1 VSSPEPALHRSYL
14 FAPGADE
21 SVMRKAL
28 AADADAVI
36 LDLEDSVA
44 VDRKDAARRTI
55 TGLLE
60 DVGATSLSSVGA
72 PEIHVRVNRSGDA
85 YDIADLHVAASPLVR
100 AVRLPKAESAAMVRS
115 ASQVLSDLERDTDLP
130 EGAIG
135 LYPTIESA
143 RGVLECRGIA
153 AADSRVVRLVIGQA
167 DLVADIGAAGD
178 DGLAT
183 LVPRSML
190 VLASRAEGIGPP
202 VDGAFTD
209 LDDERGL
216 RDALSRARALG
227 MFGKSAVHPRQ
238 LAAINEAFSP
248 TPAEVSRAEEIV
260 AAAAA
265 AARSGSGVTV
275 LRGEMIDRAIVQR
288 ARGLLGLR
296 RES

>member
-1 VSSPEPALHRSYL
+1 MSSPEPTLHRSYL

-60 DVGATSLSSVGA
+60 DVGVTSLNSAGT

-85 YDIADLHVAASPLVR
+85 YDVADLHVAASPLVR

-130 EGAIG
+130 EGSIG

-143 RGVLECRGIA
+143 RGVLECREIA

-167 DLVADIGAAGD
+167 DLVADLGASGD

-248 TPAEVSRAEEIV
+248 TPAEVSRAEEMV